1 MFTKPFGSPFV
12 KAFPSSPKMGGG
24 VVINTPQPAPE
35 QPPADCNRY
44 INFNAGNDGCF
55 VYRRGFVGNHIRMT
69 GHGDVVDLT
78 RMVLEKNFY
87 SGIKTISLQRQA
99 SGHQKQF
106 MEFLKSIQPEFG
118 FKMIYEIDDVVFRE
132 EIPDHNASKF
142 GFDTDEIR
150 QNCVDMINMCDE
162 VTVTCQYMKDLYIE
176 KTGQKN
182 VTVVPNFMPHWWIG
196 HQYDYKKICDN
207 FEKHKSRPRV
217 VYAGSGAH
225 FDVKGNAGGQDD
237 FSHVLQFIIDNRFK
251 YQFVFIGAFPP
262 PLMPYIQARE
272 IEFHPWVNILQY
284 PNFIASLNAQVFIA
298 PLMDIPFNRSKSDIK
313 FIEAAQ
319 LGIPCVCQDM
329 VTYENAPSGLR
340 FKTVDELADKLE
352 KITNWKNRAHYYKMI
367 PELRKIGESR
377 FLEKPENIGCFLEAL
392 DTPFGSPLRQY
403 LKKYN

>member
-12 KAFPSSPKMGGG
+12 KAFPSSPVIGKG
-24 VVINTPQPAPE
+24 VVVNAPQPE
-35 QPPADCNRY
+35 QPPADGNRY
-44 INFNAGNDGCF
+44 INFNAGNDGCM
-55 VYRRGFVGNHIRMT
+55 VYRRGFVGNHIRMS

-99 SGHQKQF
+99 SGHQKEF
-106 MEFLKSIQPEFG
+106 MRFLKSIQPEFG

-150 QNCVDMINMCDE
+150 QNCIDMINMVDE

-176 KTGQKN
+176 KTGQQN

-196 HQYDYKKICDN
+196 HQYNYRKICDN
-207 FEKHKSRPRV
+207 LEKFKNRPRV

-225 FDVKGNAGGQDD
+225 FDVKGNSGGQDD
-237 FSHVLQFIIDNRFK
+237 FSHVLKFIIDNRFK

-262 PLMPYIQARE
+262 PLMPYVQSRE

-284 PNFIASLNAQVFIA
+284 PNFIASLDAQVFIA

-319 LGIPCVCQDM
+319 LGIPCICQDM
-329 VTYENAPSGLR
+329 VTYSSAPDVLK
-340 FKTVDELADKLE
+340 FKTADELAAKIE
-352 KITNWKNRAHYYKMI
+352 MITNWKNRSKYYKLV
-367 PELRKIGESR
+367 PELRKVGESR
-377 FLEKPENIGCFLEAL
+377 FLEKPENIGCYLEAL
-392 DTPFGSPLRQY
+392 DTPYGSPLRQY
-403 LKKYN
+403 LKKWN